1 MEELLKD
8 LREVCERHGIEVIV
22 DSASLELGY
31 DGEIVFRCVDLN
43 RRKMCENRV
52 IEMIEELQMYRFMVG
67 DLDIVGVDVGEGKDY
82 TSQVFL
88 HGKEVKWDKPID
100 TLFIKPAMEEEMKRY
115 ARLCDIIMPL
125 HMEPIF
131 LRDSL
136 KGVCKSIEEC
146 SLLMCR
152 IEALKVSGKRRKTTY
167 KTIRRDCAKRNR
179 KK

>member
-1 MEELLKD
+1 MED
-8 LREVCERHGIEVIV
+8 RYDISV
-22 DSASLELGY
+22 D
-31 DGEIVFRCVDLN
+31 I
-43 RRKMCENRV
+43 
-52 IEMIEELQMYRFMVG
+52 G
-67 DLDIVGVDVGEGKDY
+67 DEKDY

-88 HGKEVKWDKPID
+88 HGKEVKWDKPIEP
-100 TLFIKPAMEEEMKRY
+100 LFIKLSMVEEMKRY

-125 HMEPIF
+125 HMEYIL

-146 SLLMCR
+146 RLLMCR

-179 KK
+179 HK